1 MIQALFLTSVL
12 GGVVSLVAAIAV
24 ARMNWRPDV
33 APFGRH
39 TNSHRVVARPASFV
53 AGSALGR
60 VRMLTGIG
68 YGLIG
73 LAILCLL
80 YEFFADFSNGA

>member
-1 MIQALFLTSVL
+1 M
-12 GGVVSLVAAIAV
+12 SLVAAIAV
-24 ARMNWRPDV
+24 ARMHWRPDV

-39 TNSHRVVARPASFV
+39 TSSHLVLARPASFV
-53 AGSALGR
+53 VGSALGR

-68 YGLIG
+68 CGLLG

-80 YEFFADFSNGA
+80 YQFVADFSNATTIRGT